1 MKKLLILL
9 MLYSTASFA
18 QDTIPYSTVYLYRV
32 REFNGS
38 LLGLDLNLTNSLFD
52 GKTIGTIRNNSKMV
66 IKIYQEGKNELSIQT
81 GVTRGVFFNA
91 KLGQSYY
98 IKVSLASGIMMARP
112 RLELVDREQGAF
124 DFENIT
130 KLLKEG
136 NN

>member
-32 REFNGS
+32 REFSGS
-38 LLGLDLNLTNSLFD
+38 LLGLDFNLTNSLFD

-66 IKIYQEGKNELSIQT
+66 IKIYQEGKNELSIQM

-91 KLGQSYY
+91 KFGQSYY